1 MTVFEGCQPRIEVRQ
16 GELNDAIFAAD
27 FGDLVANRAADVYAD
42 PAKFFANTHPAQ
54 NLKDVAKAVFGR
66 LANPTESGLTLR
78 LSTGFGGGKTHT
90 LMTLWHLGRHVTD
103 PSIGREVLAPDGR
116 PPAVTTIAIDCGKA
130 GVPDFN
136 SHSALSTHSLW
147 GEMFFLLGEAKEPKG
162 GGAKAIAALGD
173 ADRQEASPNDK
184 QVQALLPDGPI
195 LILLDELVIY
205 MAKLSETGRGNLLG
219 FLNLL
224 MSVVS
229 ARPQTVLVVTD
240 PGNQAVYAKESARL
254 ADALSGSAKKLE
266 EIFGRKMA
274 SIDPIGDESPKVI
287 VRRLFGS
294 VDPAAAERAAN
305 TYGDLYQRVA
315 AADSRLLPSGG
326 ATPPTSPDYRK
337 AIEVSYPF
345 HPRLLKTAEER
356 LGAMDS
362 FQKSRG
368 VLRLFARIIRDVWD
382 RKEPCGLIS
391 AGEIN
396 WSNRDIRSDL
406 LDRLQRDRFGAAIR
420 ADIEGHALD
429 LDGGERGTHTRAAS
443 ALLLESLDIGNAS
456 SGLDA
461 PEVTL
466 ATLRPEDAGPEPGEA
481 LDRLIG
487 TCWHTYP
494 MPGGRGW
501 QFRYDANVIRQID
514 ELRGKVPIDDAANRI
529 RAEVQQYFS
538 GAAFKLAAW
547 PSHANQV
554 PESADLQLALCADE
568 KRAVS
573 VVSWSDDR
581 DPASPIP
588 RGFKNAIVAVAPS
601 EAKWHIALEKCQRL
615 IAAEKIKKEHSSGAA
630 GRIVL
635 EQIDR
640 IEPDMRKQFLLSC
653 YRAFDR
659 VVLAGR
665 GTLQLEEQY
674 MVPEAQILH
683 QPKGQVGL
691 KRFLEENRLLHKA
704 TDAIDPDLFVA
715 KILPGTTPLA
725 GQPEAFTAKAVHER
739 ILGAPGL
746 RLVPDADVVR
756 ATISRAVEAGKLVLR
771 FGDGRAFD
779 SNGCVEGVAGHR
791 RRIVTPLPPTF
802 PLDTSVHLAASG
814 SGQAT
819 EWLAE
824 DAPAKSGE
832 GAKPGT
838 TGGGGAPPPPPP
850 PSQVTATSWT
860 AILEYAKTRPLL
872 KLELRAPSP
881 SVAATLATLAQP
893 LGADA
898 LTASF
903 TVAGDTKDGGS
914 IHFAASEV
922 KLNHPTKPLQIAQT
936 LFHALAEGC
945 TYEATVTL
953 AFKEG
958 RPGLHAVLENL
969 RQSASADVKPTGVFD
984 KPIA

>member
-1 MTVFEGCQPRIEVRQ
+1 
-16 GELNDAIFAAD
+16 
-27 FGDLVANRAADVYAD
+27 
-42 PAKFFANTHPAQ
+42 
-54 NLKDVAKAVFGR
+54 
-66 LANPTESGLTLR
+66 
-78 LSTGFGGGKTHT
+78 
-90 LMTLWHLGRHVTD
+90 
-103 PSIGREVLAPDGR
+103 
-116 PPAVTTIAIDCGKA
+116 
-130 GVPDFN
+130 
-136 SHSALSTHSLW
+136 
-147 GEMFFLLGEAKEPKG
+147 MFFLLGEAKEPKG
-162 GGAKAIAALGD
+162 GGAKAMAALGD
-173 ADRQEASPNDK
+173 ADRQDASPNDK

-229 ARPQTVLVVTD
+229 ARPQSVLVVTD

-254 ADALSGSAKKLE
+254 ADALSGSAKDLE

-294 VDPAAAERAAN
+294 VDPAAAKRTAD
-305 TYGDLYQRVA
+305 TYCDLYQRVA
-315 AADSRLLPSGG
+315 AADPRLLPSGG

-406 LDRLQRDRFGAAIR
+406 LDRLQRDRFAAAIG
-420 ADIEGHALD
+420 ADIEGHARD
-429 LDGGERGTHTRAAS
+429 LDGGERRTHTRVAS

-487 TCWHTYP
+487 ACWHTYP

-514 ELRGKVPIDDAANRI
+514 ELRGKVPVDDAANRI
-529 RAEVQQYFS
+529 RAEVQQYFG

-568 KRAVS
+568 KLAVS

-588 RGFKNAIVAVAPS
+588 RGFKNAVVAVAPS
-601 EAKWHIALEKCQRL
+601 DAKWHIALEKSQRL

-630 GRIVL
+630 GKIVL

-640 IEPDMRKQFLLSC
+640 IEPDMRKQFFLNC

-665 GTLQLEEQY
+665 GALQLEEQY
-674 MVPEAQILH
+674 MVPEAQVL
-683 QPKGQVGL
+683 QRPSGQVGL
-691 KRFLEENRLLHKA
+691 KRFLEEKKLLHKS
-704 TDAIDPDLFVA
+704 TDAIDPDLFIA

-725 GQPEAFTAKAVHER
+725 GQPEVFTAKAVHER

-746 RLVPDADVVR
+746 RLVPGADIVR
-756 ATISRAVEAGKLVLR
+756 ATISKAVEAGKLVLR

-779 SNGCVEGVAGHR
+779 ANGCVEGVAGHR
-791 RRIVTPLPPTF
+791 RRIGTPLPPTF
-802 PLDTSVHLAASG
+802 PLDTSVHLAAAS
-814 SGQAT
+814 SAPAT
-819 EWLAE
+819 EWVAE
-824 DAPAKSGE
+824 DAPSKSGE
-832 GAKPGT
+832 GGKAVLP
-838 TGGGGAPPPPPP
+838 GGGGAPPPPPP

-860 AILEYAKTRPLL
+860 ALLEYAKTRPLL
-872 KLELRAPSP
+872 QLELRAPSP
-881 SVAATLATLAQP
+881 SVAFTLATLAQP

-898 LTASF
+898 LTVSV
-903 TVAGDTKDGGS
+903 TVAGETKDGGS
-914 IHFAASEV
+914 IHFAASEM
-922 KLNHPTKPLQIAQT
+922 KMNHPTKPLQIAQT
-936 LFHALAEGC
+936 LFNALSEGC
-945 TYEATVTL
+945 TYEATLTL
-953 AFKEG
+953 TFKGG
-958 RPGLHAVLENL
+958 RSGLHAVLENL
-969 RQSASADVKPTGVFD
+969 RQSAAADVKPAGLFD